1 MRFVKLIVT
10 VVILGLIAAFIYQNL
25 STFSA
30 EQTFEL
36 SLYFGQPMK
45 WSHSI
50 YSLLGISAVIGFLVG
65 IMVMLKPFLSARKKL
80 AGERQEKPEVTTPK
94 E

>member
-10 VVILGLIAAFIYQNL
+10 VVILGLIAAFFWQNL
-25 STFSA
+25 HTFNT
-30 EQTFEL
+30 EQTFQL

-45 WSHSI
+45 WSHSLFA
-50 YSLLGISAVIGFLVG
+50 LLGISGAIGLLVG
-65 IMVMLKPFLSARKKL
+65 ILVMLKPLMSVRKKL
-80 AGERQEKPEVTTPK
+80 TGERQEKPEVTTPK